1 MWQACASGKRVCVDF
16 EKGNAVTHT
25 PPTDTREPNG
35 TMVQFLP
42 DNTLFRDYKFR
53 LDFVETM
60 VNNYTYLN
68 AGLQIFFNGKRYLS
82 RHGLLDLLKEN
93 MTSEPLYPIIHLQ
106 GSDIEVVLTHTD
118 QYGEEYY
125 SFVNGQH
132 TTRGDATFPLSR
144 SM

>member
-1 MWQACASGKRVCVDF
+1 
-16 EKGNAVTHT
+16 
-25 PPTDTREPNG
+25 
-35 TMVQFLP
+35 MVQFLP

-93 MTSEPLYPIIHLQ
+93 MTSEPLYLSSYICRATTLKWCLHTPTNMARNTIPSSTDSTPPPGRHPPFRFQ
-106 GSDIEVVLTHTD
+106 GACEPH
-118 QYGEEYY
+118 
-125 SFVNGQH
+125 N
-132 TTRGDATFPLSR
+132 
-144 SM
+144 